1 MHTTTLQRTLIV
13 CALAGMLAL
22 AVALL
27 AAKTASAAP
36 PGPIPFPNTTERGI
50 CEFPVRVHTTGRS
63 KVIETGSGD
72 VLFTNPGLR
81 VTLTNLDEPANTV
94 TYRDSGPVR
103 VTELE
108 GGEVLLVLTG
118 RNVVYSKSIGMF
130 LAIGHFSTIVDEE
143 GNFTPLSGNGR
154 LIDICARLA

>member
-1 MHTTTLQRTLIV
+1 V
-13 CALAGMLAL
+13 CALAGILLAL
-22 AVALL
+22 AVVLL
-27 AAKTASAAP
+27 AAKTAAAAP

-72 VLFTNPGLR
+72 TLFKNPGLR

-94 TYRDSGPVR
+94 TYVDSGTIR
-103 VTELE
+103 VTELD
-108 GGEVLLVLTG
+108 GGDLLLVATG
-118 RNVVYSKSIGMF
+118 RNVLYGKGLGMF
-130 LAIGHFSTIVDEE
+130 LAIGRFSTIVDEG
-143 GNFTPLSGNGR
+143 GNFTPLNGHGR

>member
-1 MHTTTLQRTLIV
+1 MHTTSQRTLIV
-13 CALAGMLAL
+13 CALAGMLFAL
-22 AVALL
+22 AVTLL
-27 AAKTASAAP
+27 AVKSASAVP
-36 PGPIPFPNTTERGI
+36 PGPIPFPNSTERGI

-81 VTLTNLDEPANTV
+81 VTLTNLEEPANTV

-103 VTELE
+103 MTELE
-108 GGEVLLVLTG
+108 EGEVRLVLTG

-130 LAIGHFSTIVDEE
+130 LAIGHFSTIIDEE
-143 GNFTPLSGNGR
+143 GNFTPLRGHGR